1 MCGFVGLL
9 NWYGL
14 TAEADGHARAMA
26 TAIAHRGPD
35 DEGFWRDPN
44 NQILLGHRRLAIVD
58 LSAAGHQPMA
68 SRSGRWLIAFNGE
81 IYNHEALRAELE
93 RGGWSCGWRGH
104 SDTEVLLA
112 AFEVH
117 GVEQA
122 LKKCVGMF
130 AFALWDRET
139 KTLTLGRDRL
149 GEKPLYYGWLGDTLV
164 FGSELA
170 SFYRHPDWHGDI
182 NRGALALLMR
192 HNYIP
197 APYSI
202 FNGVAKLPPATV
214 ARFAQ
219 RTKDPRVSEYWS
231 LREVTEEAQRSPFS
245 GTPAEAVDEVERLLR
260 QSIEGQMMADV
271 PLGAFLSGGI
281 DSSTVVAVMQSLST
295 LPVRTFSIGFDV
307 PGYNEAE
314 HAKSVAKHL
323 GTTHTEL
330 YVTSREAL
338 DVVPRLPS
346 IYSEP
351 FSDSSQI
358 PTYLVSKLARQ
369 HVTVSLSGDGGDEL
383 FSGYSRYAMSEALW
397 GRISSVPAPVRIGLA
412 SAIRAVS
419 PSVWNS
425 ALSLPLRLLPSRY
438 RYPNPG
444 DKLHKLSD
452 LLGLRTH
459 DEAYLR
465 LVSHWQSPEALV
477 QGAKEPATWL
487 TRPDGVPSSISDIV
501 RRMMFLDSVSYLPD
515 DILAKVD
522 RASMAVS
529 LESRVPML
537 DHRIVEFAATLSTSL
552 LRREGIS
559 KWPLRQVLY
568 RYVPQALIDRPKMG
582 FGVPLDSWLR
592 GPLREWGESLIGG
605 DSLAEDGLF
614 NGELVRTAWRE
625 HQSGARNLQ
634 YLLWDVL
641 MFQSWYAQYRESQS
655 VSAAA
660 SA

>member
-1 MCGFVGLL
+1 MCGFIGLL
-9 NWYGL
+9 NWGGL
-14 TAEADGHARAMA
+14 ISEADGHAKAMA
-26 TAIAHRGPD
+26 DAIEHRGPD

-44 NQILLGHRRLAIVD
+44 GAVILGHRRLAIVD
-58 LSAAGHQPMA
+58 LTAAGHQPMA
-68 SRSGRWLIAFNGE
+68 SRSGRWVIAYNGE

-93 RGGWSCGWRGH
+93 RSGWPAGWRGH
-104 SDTEVLLA
+104 SDTEVMLA
-112 AFEVH
+112 AFEVW

-122 LKKCVGMF
+122 LQKCVGMF

-149 GEKPLYYGWLGDTLV
+149 GEKPLYYGWQQNTLV

-170 SFYRHPDWHGDI
+170 SFYRHPDWRGEID
-182 NRGALALLMR
+182 RGALALLMR

-202 FNGVAKLPPATV
+202 FKGVSKLPPATV
-214 ARFAQ
+214 ARFTQ
-219 RTKDPRVSEYWS
+219 HGRDPEIREYWS
-231 LREVTEEAQRSPFS
+231 LREVAQRAERAPFT
-245 GTPAEAVDEVERLLR
+245 GTPAEAVDEVERLLK
-260 QSIEGQMMADV
+260 QSISGQMMADV

-295 LPVRTFSIGFDV
+295 QPVRTFSIGFDV
-307 PGYNEAE
+307 EGYNEAE
-314 HAKSVAKHL
+314 HAKAVAGHL
-323 GTTHTEL
+323 GTAHTEL

-397 GRISSVPAPVRIGLA
+397 GRISRVPTPLRVGIA
-412 SAIRAVS
+412 SAIRSVR
-419 PSVWNS
+419 PSVLS
-425 ALSLPLRLLPSRY
+425 GALRLPLQALPSRY
-438 RYPNPG
+438 RFKNPG
-444 DKLHKLSD
+444 DKLHKFAD

-459 DEAYLR
+459 DDVYLR
-465 LVSHWQSPEALV
+465 LLSHWQSPEALV
-477 QGAKEPATWL
+477 HGAKEPPTWM
-487 TRPDGVPSSISDIV
+487 TRPDGVPASMTDVV

-537 DHRIVEFAATLSTSL
+537 DHRMVEFAATLPTSI
-552 LRREGIS
+552 LRRDNVA

-568 RYVPQALIDRPKMG
+568 RYVPKEMIDRPKMG

-592 GPLREWGESLIGG
+592 GPLREWGESLIG
-605 DSLAEDGLF
+605 DRALAEDGLF
-614 NGELVRTAWRE
+614 DVDQVRTAWQE
-625 HQSGARNLQ
+625 HQSGARNWQ
-634 YLLWDVL
+634 YQLWDVL
-641 MFQSWYAQYRESQS
+641 MFQAWHVHYRENQS
-655 VSAAA
+655 VGVAA
-660 SA
+660 SV